1 MSDREALLQRIYDLG
16 FEHERDHRGCA
27 QCTILAIQDGL
38 GVRNESIYKAAS
50 GLAAGA
56 GECGDGPCGGYS
68 GGVLMM
74 SLFFGRTVD
83 QAATEEGRLDK
94 QRSARMAALLHD
106 RFVERYGSVVCAG
119 VQGKVFG
126 RSFLLRDAE
135 QKEAFHAAGAH
146 RDPDKCCS
154 VVGFGARWA
163 AELILDELEAQGLT
177 MEDVRERLG
186 STTPSSARLPASPSA
201 FARSSR

>member
-1 MSDREALLQRIYDLG
+1 MSEREALLQRIYDLG

-27 QCTILAIQDGL
+27 QCTILAVQDGL
-38 GVRNESIYKAAS
+38 GIRDESVYKAAS

-74 SLFFGRTVD
+74 SLFFGRTID
-83 QAATEEGRLDK
+83 QAATGEGRAAK
-94 QRSARMAALLHD
+94 QCSARMAAVLHD

-146 RDPDKCCS
+146 QDPDKCCS

-163 AELILDELEAQGLT
+163 AELILDELDAQGLT
-177 MEDVRERLG
+177 LEELRNGL
-186 STTPSSARLPASPSA
+186 ASPP
-201 FARSSR
+201 RR